1 MQSDG
6 FHSVSVFHIAFESM
20 CIFGMAYK
28 LFMAKED
35 GQKLDTKLLLLC
47 LENKLMTG
55 ATQGME

>member
-1 MQSDG
+1 
-6 FHSVSVFHIAFESM
+6 
-20 CIFGMAYK
+20 MAYK

-55 ATQGME
+55 ASQCGADKKPRVFISKNIWRKLVRNLSLE